1 MRLTDAS
8 INSLNPDGRDRLI
21 FDNRQPGFGL
31 RLTPAGSKIFVAQ
44 GRVAGRKRR
53 VTLGYYPNI
62 TVAKAREDALQ
73 VLADMRRGCDPLGER
88 KARLKASGAGV
99 TTVNDLLDKWTR
111 DHVEPKLKPRTAS
124 DYTRLFTRHIR
135 PALGHLSIATV
146 TRDDINRM
154 HVKMRATSRRA
165 NYAVTTLRALFN
177 FAIDLGL
184 RPAGSNPTKRV
195 KLYRERII
203 ERPLTEAEIGQAAD
217 GINKAERTGRIGPH
231 AAAGLRIAMLTGA
244 RASEVTAIQW
254 PHIHWERRLV
264 RLPDSK
270 AGTPR
275 IIHLSDAA
283 LEVLKSIPR
292 ISKFVIAGRNV
303 NEPYCNL
310 TRAWIIAREYA
321 GLCDVRLHDLRHN
334 FASLAGSRGASLQM
348 IGRLL
353 GHRTP
358 TTTLRYVHLVRDA
371 VSDLNDDIGAAMTA
385 AISGRIAKPADN
397 VMRLKRRQAA
407 R

>member
-8 INSLNPDGRDRLI
+8 INSLNPDGSDRLI

-31 RLTPAGSKIFVAQ
+31 RLTPTGSKIFVAQ

-73 VLADMRRGCDPLGER
+73 ALADMRRGRNPVEER
-88 KARLKASGAGV
+88 KARVKVSGVCAK
-99 TTVNDLLDKWTR
+99 TVNDLIDKWTR

-124 DYTRLFTRHIR
+124 DYARLFTRHIR
-135 PALGHLSIATV
+135 PALGHLSVAAV
-146 TRDDINRM
+146 TRDDINLM
-154 HVKMRATSRRA
+154 HVKMRATARRA

-177 FAIDLGL
+177 FAIDLSL

-203 ERPLTEAEIGQAAD
+203 ERPLTEAEIGRAAD
-217 GINKAERTGRIGPH
+217 GINKAERIGRIGPH
-231 AAAGLRIAMLTGA
+231 AAAGLRIGMLTGA
-244 RASEVTAIQW
+244 RASEVTAIKW

-275 IIHLSDAA
+275 TIHLSDAA

-292 ISKFVIAGRNV
+292 ISKFVIAGRNA
-303 NEPYCNL
+303 NEPYRNL

-321 GLCDVRLHDLRHN
+321 ELRDVRLHDLRHN
-334 FASLAGSRGASLQM
+334 FASVAANRGANLQM
-348 IGRLL
+348 IGKLL

-358 TTTLRYVHLVRDA
+358 TTTLRYIHLVRDA
-371 VSDLNDDIGAAMTA
+371 VSTLNDDIGATLTA
-385 AISGRIAKPADN
+385 AIEKRASTNCDVVKLRDRRRGAK
-397 VMRLKRRQAA
+397 
-407 R
+407 